1 MIPRLHLTTLIGVIF
16 GVWAIFMIFT
26 GIPITSDFFK
36 PFSLIVGIVGIIL
49 LLFDKWLW
57 KFPIIHSLFV
67 PFPDVSGTWKGQIIS
82 SWNDEKTGGPIQ
94 PIDAFLVIHQ
104 TYSNLN
110 LRMITKESKSDLL
123 SGNIIHNQAGPDKIA
138 GIYNNIPNILIRERS
153 PIHYG
158 GLLLEIHNGE
168 QTNLEGEYWT
178 DRNTKGTLRFNKRV
192 KKTCD
197 IFSNALSLY
206 SRVFDTKPFDLWDE

>member
-1 MIPRLHLTTLIGVIF
+1 MISRSHLT
-16 GVWAIFMIFT
+16 A
-26 GIPITSDFFK
+26 
-36 PFSLIVGIVGIIL
+36 LIVTAGIIYSIL
-49 LLFDKWLW
+49 LLISGVSVTTDYLRPIPSVIGILAIVLLIFDKWIW
-57 KFPIIHSLFV
+57 KFPFLYPWFIST
-67 PFPDVSGTWKGQIIS
+67 PDVSGTWKGQIIS
-82 SWNDEKTGGPIQ
+82 SWEDDKTEIPVE
-94 PIDAFLVIHQ
+94 PIDAFLVIYQ
-104 TYSNLN
+104 TFSSINI
-110 LRMITKESKSDLL
+110 RMVTKESKSDLL

-158 GLLLEIHNGE
+158 GLLLEIYNGE

-197 IFSNALSLY
+197 NFSNALYLFESFRYKTL
-206 SRVFDTKPFDLWDE
+206 